1 MRAELPPGDRIVIL
15 VSLVL
20 AGIALSS
27 LTRFPTI
34 SLQADAFGTPVGL
47 DLSGRWI
54 LTALLVLLA
63 MVGTDAIVRA
73 EAGRARIDPRYTA
86 TFWILP
92 GLITLAAAFGL
103 PQLFGAPLRW
113 LPSTLLLGTLLAL
126 VIDAEYRTLHV
137 GGPYYRTARLG
148 LNMATYLA
156 AFALFAALYGLE
168 LRSLLS
174 APLVAAFGF
183 PLALELL
190 RGTEEQLETT
200 WLYAGVVA
208 LVLGELTWALNLW
221 GLRALAG
228 GGLLLLAFYTLT
240 GLAQQHL
247 AGRLNRRVI
256 LEYGL
261 TAVIGLAAL
270 LAASPLGF

>member
-1 MRAELPPGDRIVIL
+1 MREELPPGDRIVIV

-20 AGIALSS
+20 AGIVLSS
-27 LTRFPTI
+27 LTEFPTLA
-34 SLQADAFGTPVGL
+34 LQVDAFGTPLGL
-47 DLSGRWI
+47 DVGGRW
-54 LTALLVLLA
+54 LLAVLVVLLA
-63 MVGTDAIVRA
+63 MAGTDGIVRA
-73 EAGRARIDPRYTA
+73 EAGKANIDARYTA

-92 GLITLAAAFGL
+92 GLITLAAALGL
-103 PQLFGAPLRW
+103 PQLFDSPARW
-113 LPSTLLLGTLLAL
+113 LGSLVILGGLLAL
-126 VIDAEYRTLHV
+126 VMDAEYRTVHV
-137 GGPYYRTARLG
+137 GGPYYRTSRLG
-148 LNMATYLA
+148 LNVATYGA
-156 AFALFAALYGLE
+156 AFALFAAIYGLE

-200 WLYAGVVA
+200 WLYGAVVA

-221 GLRALAG
+221 GLGALAG

-247 AGRLNRRVI
+247 AGRLNRRVVV
-256 LEYGL
+256 EYVA
-261 TAVIGLAAL
+261 TALIGLAAI
-270 LAASPLGF
+270 LATTPLGF